1 MAKIKE
7 CPFCGG
13 ESSVKIVGHHTMPF
27 RVECSRCHATSSFCE
42 TEALAVFRWNC
53 RSLKAVDE
61 PEENTDLNALLYEY
75 AKSIREEDG
84 MSGIHAD
91 NIRRFLAEIP
101 TETVTVLN
109 RVRAIQD
116 IAVRNPWKGGSQAY
130 LATEHW
136 NEGWTECVQEVLK
149 RLNGEK
155 SDRENG

>member
-61 PEENTDLNALLYEY
+61 PEENPELNALLYDY

-84 MSGIHAD
+84 MAEIHAHS
-91 NIRRFLAEIP
+91 IRQFLAAIP
-101 TETVTVLN
+101 ADIMKTLN
-109 RVRAIQD
+109 SVRAIQD
-116 IAVRNPWKGGSQAY
+116 IAVHNSWKGGSQAY

-149 RLNGEK
+149 RLDGEGI
-155 SDRENG
+155 DRENG